1 MVPETAV
8 FQRISD
14 LSKTRWQP
22 PRQEK
27 LQVINT
33 KSHFKKPRF
42 LALNGTFQKINF
54 QNPRCSP
61 FCGACK
67 NASNFLPL

>member
-42 LALNGTFQKINF
+42 WALNGTFQKIIF
-54 QNPRCSP
+54 QNPCYRP
-61 FCGACK
+61 LGGACK
-67 NASNFLPL
+67 NASKFLPL

>member
-1 MVPETAV
+1 
-8 FQRISD
+8 

-33 KSHFKKPRF
+33 KSYFKKTRF
-42 LALNGTFQKINF
+42 LSQMAHFRKLFFKIRIVGHF
-54 QNPRCSP
+54 VVLAKTPTKS
-61 FCGACK
+61 
-67 NASNFLPL
+67 